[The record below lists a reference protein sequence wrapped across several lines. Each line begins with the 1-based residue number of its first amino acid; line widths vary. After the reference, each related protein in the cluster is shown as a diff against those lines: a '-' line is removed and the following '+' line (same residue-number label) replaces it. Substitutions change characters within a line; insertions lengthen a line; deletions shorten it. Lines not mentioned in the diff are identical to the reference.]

1 MFVYC
6 DQQARA
12 HYSFGPLSV
21 CLSMNYWDRFLSVYP
36 LPVSS
41 EIGPEICIF
50 FFFFSVSYDVFSFM
64 LFMFL
69 IPHFPCLPLSER

>member
-1 MFVYC
+1 MYF
-6 DQQARA
+6 DEQARA

-41 EIGPEICIF
+41 ELGPNYPKF
-50 FFFFSVSYDVFSFM
+50 ASFSVSSSYNAFSSM
-64 LFMFL
+64 LFLFL
-69 IPHFPCLPLSER
+69 ILHFTFLFYSER